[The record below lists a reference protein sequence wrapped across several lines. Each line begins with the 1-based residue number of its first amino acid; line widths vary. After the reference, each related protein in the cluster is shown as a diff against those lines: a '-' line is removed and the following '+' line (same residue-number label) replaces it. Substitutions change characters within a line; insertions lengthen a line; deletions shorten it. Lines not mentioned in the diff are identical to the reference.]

1 MTAEI
6 LKTKSKEEVLNFI
19 RERLSFG
26 ISSQIR
32 EDVPGEFDRTQ
43 HRRFEMSGYES
54 VTGETT
60 LFNQAILNEFAYL
73 GIYDYT
79 HYLFLDFYKG
89 TPYIYLKYWND
100 IQNLEFDEFSAY
112 TTSEIIYE
120 IFNLTIF
127 TNKTTRRRI

>member
-32 EDVPGEFDRTQ
+32 EDEPGEFNRTQ

-54 VTGETT
+54 VTGQNT
-60 LFNQAILNEFAYL
+60 LFNQAILNEFADL
-73 GIYDYT
+73 GIYNYT
-79 HYLFLDFYKG
+79 HYLVLDFFKG
-89 TPYIYLKYWND
+89 MPFIYLKYWND
-100 IQNLEFDEFSAY
+100 VQNLEFDEFSGY

-120 IFNLTIF
+120 IFKLTIF
-127 TNKTTRRRI
+127 TNKTTRRRD